1 MWWLPLPF
9 RPMRTRTGVL
19 EMSATN
25 FEELYKH
32 YGHNVVVA
40 QYTEQDN
47 EPVNVAIECNDC
59 DEVLMDYDKE
69 SNKWVKSARNV
80 VGHFQFQN
88 GVVLIVVGK
97 NIIK

>member
-1 MWWLPLPF
+1 
-9 RPMRTRTGVL
+9 
-19 EMSATN
+19 MSATN

-59 DEVLMDYDKE
+59 DEVLMDYE
-69 SNKWVKSARNV
+69 REEN
-80 VGHFQFQN
+80 Q
-88 GVVLIVVGK
+88 
-97 NIIK
+97 